1 MNFTTDQT
9 KRILTWYWTMIS
21 MTRLG
26 EVPHLYHCCLCLIFD
41 QKKRDCMERLVTP
54 PRRGTSPTWGPPPP
68 CEQALTRFVSF
79 VLNKHEGP
87 EPKAEPLRHD
97 RSFQLTALTAWNEHT
112 APKEIAGRE
121 KIYIDGKKASLSKVN
136 LSACTCIKYEIF
148 RIQLFRA

>member
-1 MNFTTDQT
+1 
-9 KRILTWYWTMIS
+9 

-26 EVPHLYHCCLCLIFD
+26 EVPHLSCESS
-41 QKKRDCMERLVTP
+41 QEKKRDCMERLVTP
-54 PRRGTSPTWGPPPP
+54 PRWGTSPTWGPPPP
-68 CEQALTRFVSF
+68 CEQALSRFVSF

-97 RSFQLTALTAWNEHT
+97 RSFQLTGLTAWNEHT

-136 LSACTCIKYEIF
+136 LSACTCIKYESTINESTINETISAF
-148 RIQLFRA
+148 SIIRYNFS